1 MFGALAGRCESEVHR
16 LKQLVVKMDLCK
28 DRIQQAAEEELQCH
42 DPHYMHFD
50 PPMKQRMLQHARN
63 MQGKWTKKLQKYNH
77 EYQELLIQVLH
88 QTQSAKTGSLYANNN
103 CVQPSEACPLCL
115 EDNEEVPLCAN
126 LGDYVNADGARQGH
140 GVCTACLPSYLET
153 GRNTCLMCREPYG
166 DQWLAL
172 RQQYGFQQ
180 DVEMEDAW
188 SSNLPLEFD
197 NGMSPGSVYAMGAV
211 VWSLNEEDYRFTGFI
226 APSDPSAL
234 TIGRGKIGSSS
245 PGMQSFPQLLYRIDF
260 DVYGSHNVYRPA
272 AEIAPETTEVAPDP
286 VDAQIGV
293 FHPAIVLDD
302 FLWSGTVLRRI
313 PVATPTAFYL
323 VALHSY
329 YTQAFLFFRLASSGS
344 IRDGLHPEVLRIHQE
359 ASAQGPR
366 VSESRAFPFSR
377 LASSNS
383 CRDGLHPAMLEIYQE
398 FEAQGPRVSQSHA
411 FPFSKLASSNSCRD
425 GLHAEAS
432 AQGPRV
438 SQSHAFPTS
447 QPLVVEDSKS
457 WRLPVWTWKRG
468 TDETEGHEAENGEE
482 VKFPHRAGLAEL
494 LTLYHLGID
503 NGKRVVERG
512 RHQQIVHYLLELLAP
527 SKIKPPNVVKCVNI
541 EYGDQ
546 TYEDDKRNNA
556 TVIENLIDSRTIR
569 DRHWVFK
576 IPRNK
581 TRDFYNAL
589 GMDPNQA
596 SLSYSKLFNHTFESK
611 FLQLIQNIKHEVD
624 GTHADSADKAVQ
636 EARKFKLVFYCLS
649 TTLCLRIVES
659 MRVEQNPG
667 SHSASDIYARDT
679 SHGRV
684 INRFA
689 DILRLACTH
698 IRNITWPDNC
708 NGRRCEK
715 RSNIKKFLEDNLLP
729 EANNLTNACNALWKH
744 TGERKESPP
753 GVKIPLEDIF
763 LVTNLDSLDASPNF
777 KQQECKILNVK
788 DGPDLKP
795 VGYLD
800 LVPGISVSDANV
812 LDQIN
817 SIDITVNIAGA
828 GAPVNMET
836 FARYM
841 ARTRQGLADKR
852 DLNQILAKGIAD
864 INTFLDNPDF
874 LNQVTK
880 AIYDNNFAQLSS
892 KTGRD
897 SFSFCNYIDDKMYKD
912 YLPRYTAKIASRN
925 ATAAGGSGAA
935 TRAGAAGGSEAATR
949 AGAAAGGSEAATRA
963 GAEAGA
969 VAHSSWASAVT
980 STPPRT
986 TPGATPPRTT
996 PGATPPRTTPGATPP
1011 RTTPGATPP
1020 GTTPH
1025 RGRRGRRG
1033 DH

>member
-1 MFGALAGRCESEVHR
+1 MFGDLAGECKSEAHQ
-16 LKQLVVKMDLCK
+16 LKQLVVKMDYCK
-28 DRIQQAAEEELQCH
+28 DRIQQAAEQEVKCQ
-42 DPHYMHFD
+42 DPRYMRFD
-50 PPMKQRMLQHARN
+50 LPMKQQFLQNARN
-63 MQGKWTKKLQKYNH
+63 MQEKWTKKLQKYNH
-77 EYQELLIQVLH
+77 KYQDLLLQSLH
-88 QTQSAKTGSLYANNN
+88 RPQPAS
-103 CVQPSEACPLCL
+103 VQPSEACPLCL

-166 DQWLAL
+166 DQWLTL
-172 RQQYGFQQ
+172 RQQYGFEQ
-180 DVEMEDAW
+180 DDVVMEDAW

-211 VWSLNEEDYRFTGFI
+211 VWSLNEEDYRFTGI

-234 TIGRGKIGSSS
+234 TIGRGRIGSSS
-245 PGMQSFPQLLYRIDF
+245 LSMDFTPQLLYRIDF
-260 DVYGSHNVYRPA
+260 DVYGSHSVYRPA
-272 AEIAPETTEVAPDP
+272 AEIALETTEVPPDP
-286 VDAQIGV
+286 VDAQIRV
-293 FHPAIVLDD
+293 FHSAIVLDD
-302 FLWSGTVLRRI
+302 FLWSGTVLQRI

-329 YTQAFLFFRLASSGS
+329 DTQAFLFFMLASSRS
-344 IRDGLHPEVLRIHQE
+344 IRDGLHPEVLHIHQE
-359 ASAQGPR
+359 ASAQGPQ
-366 VSESRAFPFSR
+366 VSQSHAFPFSR

-383 CRDGLHPAMLEIYQE
+383 IRDGLH
-398 FEAQGPRVSQSHA
+398 G
-411 FPFSKLASSNSCRD
+411 
-425 GLHAEAS
+425 EAS

-438 SQSHAFPTS
+438 SQSHAFPTVTPTWCAPN

-468 TDETEGHEAENGEE
+468 KNETEGPEAENGEE

-503 NGKRVVERG
+503 NSDRAVKRG
-512 RHQQIVHYLLELLAP
+512 MHQQIVHYLLELLAP
-527 SKIKPPNVVKCVNI
+527 SKINPPHILKCMNI
-541 EYGDQ
+541 EYGNQ
-546 TYEDDKRNNA
+546 TYRDVDRKNA
-556 TVIENLIDSRTIR
+556 TEIENLMEPPFKIR
-569 DRHWVFK
+569 DFADLHWVFK
-576 IPRNK
+576 IPRNE
-581 TRDFYNAL
+581 TRDFYDGT
-589 GMDPNQA
+589 GMDPDTSN
-596 SLSYSKLFNHTFESK
+596 LSYSNLFNHTFERM
-611 FLQLIQNIKHEVD
+611 FLQLIQNIKHEVG

-636 EARKFKLVFYCLS
+636 AARKFKLVFYCLS

-659 MRVEQNPG
+659 MRVEKNPG
-667 SHSASDIYARDT
+667 SHSASSIRARDT
-679 SHGRV
+679 SHGWV
-684 INRFA
+684 INVFVN
-689 DILRLACTH
+689 ILSRACTE
-698 IRNITWPDNC
+698 IRTTTWPDNC

-715 RSNIKKFLEDNLLP
+715 RSNIKKFIEDNLLP
-729 EANNLTNACNALWKH
+729 EANNLINACNALWKPN
-744 TGERKESPP
+744 GARKESPP
-753 GVKIPLEDIF
+753 GVKIPLESHF
-763 LVTNLDSLDASPNF
+763 SVTNLDSEDASPNF

-788 DGPDLKP
+788 IGSDLKP

-817 SIDITVNIAGA
+817 SILITVNTAGA

-841 ARTRQGLADKR
+841 ARTRKGLVDKR
-852 DLNQILAKGIAD
+852 DLNQILAKGIAG
-864 INTFLDNPDF
+864 INTFLDDPNF
-874 LNQVTK
+874 LNEVTK

-925 ATAAGGSGAA
+925 ATAAGGSEPATRAGAEEGAAGGSEPA
-935 TRAGAAGGSEAATR
+935 TRAGAAGGSEAAAGVSTE
-949 AGAAAGGSEAATRA
+949 AGAA
-963 GAEAGA
+963 
-969 VAHSSWASAVT
+969 AHSSWASAVT

-996 PGATPPRTTPGATPP
+996 PAATPPGATPSG
-1011 RTTPGATPP
+1011 TTPGATPP
-1020 GTTPH
+1020 GTTPR

>member
-1 MFGALAGRCESEVHR
+1 MFGDLAGECESEVHQ
-16 LKQLVVKMDLCK
+16 LKQLVVKMDYCK
-28 DRIQQAAEEELQCH
+28 DRIKQAAEQELKCQ
-42 DPHYMHFD
+42 DPRYMRFNL
-50 PPMKQRMLQHARN
+50 PMKQRILQSARN
-63 MQGKWTKKLQKYNH
+63 MQEKWAEKLQKYNH
-77 EYQELLIQVLH
+77 KYQDLLIQSLH
-88 QTQSAKTGSLYANNN
+88 RPQPASM
-103 CVQPSEACPLCL
+103 QPSEACPLCL

-180 DVEMEDAW
+180 DDVVMEDAW

-260 DVYGSHNVYRPA
+260 DLYGSHNVYRPA
-272 AEIAPETTEVAPDP
+272 AEIAPETAEVPPDL

-366 VSESRAFPFSR
+366 VS
-377 LASSNS
+377 
-383 CRDGLHPAMLEIYQE
+383 
-398 FEAQGPRVSQSHA
+398 QSHA
-411 FPFSKLASSNSCRD
+411 FT
-425 GLHAEAS
+425 
-432 AQGPRV
+432 
-438 SQSHAFPTS
+438 TS

-468 TDETEGHEAENGEE
+468 KNETEGPEAENGEE

-527 SKIKPPNVVKCVNI
+527 SKIEPPHILKCMNI
-541 EYGDQ
+541 EYGNQKYKD
-546 TYEDDKRNNA
+546 EDRNNA
-556 TVIENLIDSRTIR
+556 TVIENLMMMEPPFKIR
-569 DRHWVFK
+569 DGHWVFK
-576 IPRNK
+576 IPRNE
-581 TRDFYNAL
+581 TRDIYNGK
-589 GMDPNQA
+589 GMDPSNF
-596 SLSYSKLFNHTFESK
+596 SYLNLFDHTFESM
-611 FLQLIQNIKHEVD
+611 FLQLIQNIQNEVI
-624 GTHADSADKAVQ
+624 GTDAASADKAV
-636 EARKFKLVFYCLS
+636 EAARKFKLVFYCLS

-659 MRVEQNPG
+659 MRVEKNPG
-667 SHSASDIYARDT
+667 SHSASDISSMDT
-679 SHGRV
+679 SHGWV
-684 INRFA
+684 INVFVN
-689 DILRLACTH
+689 ILRKACTK
-698 IRNITWPDNC
+698 IRHTTWPDNC
-708 NGRRCEK
+708 NERPCGK
-715 RSNIKKFLEDNLLP
+715 RSNIKIFLEDNLLP
-729 EANNLTNACNALWKH
+729 EANYLTNACDVLWKPN
-744 TGERKESPP
+744 GDRKESSP
-753 GVKIPLEDIF
+753 GTKIPLEDIF
-763 LVTNLDSLDASPNF
+763 LVTNLDSLDASPKF

-788 DGPDLKP
+788 DGSDLKP

-817 SIDITVNIAGA
+817 SIDTTVNTAGA
-828 GAPVNMET
+828 GAAANMET

-841 ARTRQGLADKR
+841 ARTRQGSADKR
-852 DLNQILAKGIAD
+852 DLNEILAKGIAG
-864 INTFLDNPDF
+864 INTFLDDPNF
-874 LNQVTK
+874 LNEVTK

-925 ATAAGGSGAA
+925 ATAVGGSEPA

-949 AGAAAGGSEAATRA
+949 AGA
-963 GAEAGA
+963 EAGA
-969 VAHSSWASAVT
+969 AAHSSWASAVT

-986 TPGATPPRTT
+986 TPAATPPRTT
-996 PGATPPRTTPGATPP
+996 PGATPPGATPP

-1033 DH
+1033 DD

>member
-1 MFGALAGRCESEVHR
+1 MFGDLAGECESEAHQ
-16 LKQLVVKMDLCK
+16 LKQLVVKMDYCK
-28 DRIQQAAEEELQCH
+28 DRIQQAAEQELKCQ
-42 DPHYMHFD
+42 DPRYMHFD
-50 PPMKQRMLQHARN
+50 LPMKQQFLQNARN
-63 MQGKWTKKLQKYNH
+63 MQEKWAKKLQNYNH
-77 EYQELLIQVLH
+77 KYQDLLLQSLH
-88 QTQSAKTGSLYANNN
+88 RPQPAS
-103 CVQPSEACPLCL
+103 VQPSEACPLCL

-166 DQWLAL
+166 DQWLTV
-172 RQQYGFQQ
+172 RQQYGFEQ
-180 DVEMEDAW
+180 DDVVMENAW

-211 VWSLNEEDYRFTGFI
+211 VWSLNEEDYRFTGI

-234 TIGRGKIGSSS
+234 TIGRGRIGSSS
-245 PGMQSFPQLLYRIDF
+245 LSMDFTPRLLYRIDF
-260 DVYGSHNVYRPA
+260 DVYGSHSVYRPA
-272 AEIAPETTEVAPDP
+272 AEIAPETTEVPPDP
-286 VDAQIGV
+286 VDAQIRV
-293 FHPAIVLDD
+293 FHSAIVLDD
-302 FLWSGTVLRRI
+302 FLWSGTVLQRI

-344 IRDGLHPEVLRIHQE
+344 IRDGLHPEVLLIHQE
-359 ASAQGPR
+359 ASAQGLQ
-366 VSESRAFPFSR
+366 VSQSHAFPFSR

-383 CRDGLHPAMLEIYQE
+383 IRDGLH
-398 FEAQGPRVSQSHA
+398 G
-411 FPFSKLASSNSCRD
+411 
-425 GLHAEAS
+425 EAS

-438 SQSHAFPTS
+438 SQSHAFPTVTPTWCAPS

-468 TDETEGHEAENGEE
+468 KNETEGPEAENGEE
-482 VKFPHRAGLAEL
+482 VTFPHRAGLAEL

-503 NGKRVVERG
+503 NSDRVVKRG
-512 RHQQIVHYLLELLAP
+512 MHQQIVHYLLELLAP
-527 SKIKPPNVVKCVNI
+527 SKINPPHILKCMNI
-541 EYGDQ
+541 EYGNQ
-546 TYEDDKRNNA
+546 TYQDVQRNNA
-556 TVIENLIDSRTIR
+556 TVIESLMETPFKIR
-569 DRHWVFK
+569 DFADLHWVFK
-576 IPRNK
+576 IPRNE
-581 TRDFYNAL
+581 TRDFYDGT
-589 GMDPNQA
+589 GMDPDPIN
-596 SLSYSKLFNHTFESK
+596 LSYSNLFNHTFERM
-611 FLQLIQNIKHEVD
+611 FLQLIQNIKHEVG
-624 GTHADSADKAVQ
+624 GTHANSADNAVQ
-636 EARKFKLVFYCLS
+636 AARKFKLVFYCLS

-667 SHSASDIYARDT
+667 SHSASGIRARDT
-679 SHGRV
+679 SHGWV
-684 INRFA
+684 INKFVN
-689 DILRLACTH
+689 ILSRACTE
-698 IRNITWPDNC
+698 IRHTTWPDDC
-708 NGRRCEK
+708 NGRPCRK
-715 RSNIKKFLEDNLLP
+715 RYNIKIFLEDNLLP
-729 EANNLTNACNALWKH
+729 EANNLINACNALWKPN
-744 TGERKESPP
+744 GARKESPP
-753 GVKIPLEDIF
+753 GVKIPLESHF
-763 LVTNLDSLDASPNF
+763 SVTNLDSEDASPNF

-788 DGPDLKP
+788 IGSDLKP

-817 SIDITVNIAGA
+817 SILITVNTAGA

-841 ARTRQGLADKR
+841 ARTRKGLVDKR
-852 DLNQILAKGIAD
+852 DLNQILAKGIAG
-864 INTFLDNPDF
+864 INTFLDDPNF
-874 LNQVTK
+874 LNEVTK

-925 ATAAGGSGAA
+925 ATAAGGSEPA
-935 TRAGAAGGSEAATR
+935 TRAGAAGGSEAASD
-949 AGAAAGGSEAATRA
+949 GSEPATRA

-969 VAHSSWASAVT
+969 AAHSSWASAVT

-986 TPGATPPRTT
+986 TPGATPS
-996 PGATPPRTTPGATPP
+996 G
-1011 RTTPGATPP
+1011 TTPGATPP
-1020 GTTPH
+1020 GTTPR